1 MMEGVLRHCT
11 SAEIDRNYVD
21 SHGQSAVGFAF
32 AHLLGFKLLPR
43 LKNIGSQ
50 RLYRPDDGPAPWDN
64 LSPVLTRPIPW
75 DVIAQQYDQMVRYA
89 TALKLHTAEAEQV
102 LRRFTRPGPQHPT
115 YAGLVEL
122 GRAVRTVFLAEYL
135 RLPTLRREVHEGLQ
149 VVEHWNSG
157 NGYIHY
163 GRDSELPGAD
173 RDSQET
179 GMLALHLLQTVVVH
193 INTLLLQRVL
203 IDNAWT
209 EALGEADRR
218 GLTPLFWSNCNPY
231 GRFEIDLDHHLD
243 LEPAA

>member
-75 DVIAQQYDQMVRYA
+75 DVIAQQYDQIVKYA

-102 LRRFTRPGPQHPT
+102 LRRFHPARPPTPHLRRARRAGTGGADGVPRRVPPVANAGQRGPRGPPGRGALELGERLHPLRPGLRATPAPT
-115 YAGLVEL
+115 TTAKRPGCSPSIYS
-122 GRAVRTVFLAEYL
+122 
-135 RLPTLRREVHEGLQ
+135 RR
-149 VVEHWNSG
+149 S
-157 NGYIHY
+157 
-163 GRDSELPGAD
+163 
-173 RDSQET
+173 
-179 GMLALHLLQTVVVH
+179 
-193 INTLLLQRVL
+193 
-203 IDNAWT
+203 
-209 EALGEADRR
+209 
-218 GLTPLFWSNCNPY
+218 WST
-231 GRFEIDLDHHLD
+231 
-243 LEPAA
+243 